1 MNAENSRVWWAL
13 IEEITLRAE
22 EMAGKKEIACCVRGY
37 HIHMGSSNSGSA
49 GVYSME
55 PTNVGK
61 IFDVKYYSR
70 KLLAYVFCVRKY
82 FYKENK
88 ANYGIVN

>member
-1 MNAENSRVWWAL
+1 
-13 IEEITLRAE
+13 
-22 EMAGKKEIACCVRGY
+22 
-37 HIHMGSSNSGSA
+37 MGSSNSGSA

-61 IFDVKYYSR
+61 IFDVKYYLR

-88 ANYGIVN
+88 ANYSIVN

>member
-1 MNAENSRVWWAL
+1 MNAENSHVWWAL

-37 HIHMGSSNSGSA
+37 HIYMGSSNSGSA

-55 PTNVGK
+55 PTNIGK
-61 IFDVKYYSR
+61 NFDVNIIRVNYLRMFSVYENIFTR
-70 KLLAYVFCVRKY
+70 KIKRITV
-82 FYKENK
+82 
-88 ANYGIVN
+88 